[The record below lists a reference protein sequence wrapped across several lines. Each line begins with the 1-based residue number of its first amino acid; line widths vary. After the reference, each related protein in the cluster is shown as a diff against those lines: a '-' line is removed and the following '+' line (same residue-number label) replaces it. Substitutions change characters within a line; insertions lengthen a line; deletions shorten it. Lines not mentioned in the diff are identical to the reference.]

1 MKFSL
6 RVKIL
11 LFTVLLIILISTLTG
26 ILITN
31 RVTESIEEQIRYRLS
46 SLASTM
52 AMNAED
58 PIVMEDDIYLAG
70 IVKDA
75 MENRGFQFAEVLDTD
90 YNILASDDIANWGSV
105 DSSLIYADGNEFI
118 RAENSI
124 QIIKPVKLGDRKTV
138 GYIKLGIS
146 TDEIARTRSEII
158 LIISIITLVFIFAG
172 IVLAVF
178 FSSFITRQL
187 KGLMRGVKMV
197 AGGDLNVKVEK
208 VSSDELGVLTD
219 TFNEMVVNLREKEM
233 IKRAFSRY
241 VSKQVAE
248 KVFEDPDAFLDKLKG
263 ERVEVSVMFADIMGF
278 TPMSEAMDPED
289 VVSILNTYLSRM
301 TDSVFKHEGTL
312 DKFIGDC
319 VMAVF
324 GAPILLDNPSLNA
337 VRSAIDIQKNIAALN
352 LKRRSEGLK
361 EIKIGIG
368 VNTGEAVV
376 GNIGSSERLDYT
388 VIGDN
393 VNLAARLQAVAN
405 SNNIPIIVS
414 KTVVSHIEGI
424 IDYREL
430 EPVMVKGKSKPVDI
444 FSINIE

>member
-6 RVKIL
+6 RIKIL
-11 LFTVLLIILISTLTG
+11 LFTVIIVMLISTLTG

-31 RVTESIEEQIRYRLS
+31 RVTGTIEEQIKYRLS

-70 IVKDA
+70 IVNDA

-90 YNILASDDIANWGSV
+90 YNILASDDIANWGNV
-105 DSSLIYADGNEFI
+105 DSNLIYSKGSEFT
-118 RAENSI
+118 RESNTI
-124 QIIKPVKLGDRKTV
+124 QIIKPVTVGDKKTV

-146 TDEIARTRSEII
+146 TDEISETRREII
-158 LIISIITLVFIFAG
+158 IIISAITLLFIILG
-172 IVLAVF
+172 ILISIF
-178 FSSFITRQL
+178 FSSFITKQL
-187 KGLMRGVKMV
+187 KGLMKGVKKV
-197 AGGDLNVKVEK
+197 SGGDLNVRVDKVT
-208 VSSDELGVLTD
+208 SDELGVLTD

-233 IKRAFSRY
+233 IKRAFTRY

-248 KVFEDPDAFLDKLKG
+248 KVFEDPDKFLDKLKG
-263 ERVEVSVMFADIMGF
+263 ERIEVSVMFADIMGF
-278 TPMSEAMDPED
+278 TPMSEAMAPED
-289 VVSILNTYLSRM
+289 VVSILNTYLSSM
-301 TDSVFKHEGTL
+301 TDSVFKFEGTL

-337 VRSAIDIQKNIAALN
+337 VKSAVDIQKSINGLN

-361 EIKIGIG
+361 AIQIGIG
-368 VNTGEAVV
+368 INTGEAVV
-376 GNIGSSERLDYT
+376 GNIGSNERLDYT

-405 SNNIPIIVS
+405 SKNIPIVVS
-414 KTVVSHIEGI
+414 KSVISHIEGI
-424 IDYREL
+424 IDYTEL